1 MNGSSESIKAP
12 TSTLKTH
19 QKTYLLVAALLLS
32 LAQFSYGQGFRTQ
45 FGKNR
50 IQTKQYDWKFFS
62 QDKFDVY
69 YYLSGRE
76 LASFVA
82 SEAAYHIDD
91 VESFFDFR
99 LDDKITFVVYNSK
112 LDLRQSNMFLERDAY
127 NIGGT
132 TKIIGNTCFINF
144 SGDHFEFIKNIRAGI
159 GQVIINEMLYGGS
172 IQERL
177 QNSTLLHLPDWY
189 TNGLVNHIAYGWDF
203 ERDSRLRNG
212 MLSGDIR
219 RMASLPTLDKELV
232 SQAIWMYIEKRYGSE
247 SLSNVL
253 YVSRVNKS
261 MESGYMYVLGKSL
274 AELYDEWYDYT
285 YYQYVDDEARA
296 AIFSRSRDLPRRFT
310 RKKVISEFAFNHDS
324 TLMAIA
330 TNREGKVRLHTYDVA
345 TGKRK
350 RVMSFGYKN
359 AENEL
364 DLSYPVFT
372 WDIKQNILHYVFEKD
387 GDPQYIQYDVD
398 LEKVL
403 RKGPLSQIQ
412 KVYSLSP
419 SPDGRNF
426 VISGLKNGRV
436 DIMLLD
442 GGAYFVRSLTNDDY
456 DDKDPI
462 FVNDGKGIIFSSN
475 RPDGDFKDIK
485 KFENNFDYEP
495 NFDLFF
501 YDFKGKAKEFVKIT
515 HTPGIGEL
523 QPHVF
528 RDSLITFLYTTNGV
542 RQLGVLKRK
551 KLFKNLMAVRRM
563 KNNLVT
569 PDDTLYFSS
578 TDEFLSY
585 QESLDDSVMMGIS
598 RIDTQST
605 LKDTSLLYS
614 MTSLGESLL
623 QYQILDDERIVH
635 LSLKNNRYGLFDHL
649 VVDDDVLINPI
660 KLHPGK
666 KGKGRKRVVVD
677 NEESN
682 AEPEPE
688 IKFDYTFQTG
698 FEDLEARKPELDT
711 KPSENKDISIRTNEE
726 ETRKQAKYYFLSF
739 SPDQIV
745 TQFDIGNFNTPY
757 LPYRRGDNS
766 VNANGLRGM
775 ARVAVSD
782 MFKDYR
788 LEAGARPSVNLLGFD
803 FFARYENLKKRWDKE
818 LYYFRTTERSSNDT
832 AVLKEISQ
840 SLTGALKYPFSEIAS
855 VRFET
860 TVRQDVLNKLST
872 DRDALSDPANN
883 TYWIGGKVEYVFDNT
898 IKDGTNVHYGLRYKL
913 YYEHFTQFMGDQSL
927 NIIGGDFRH
936 YLKIY
941 KSFIWA
947 NRLAFAS
954 SLGQQ
959 KVVYFLGGT
968 ENWLVPQYNT
978 EINVD
983 EEIDYVYKSAAVN
996 LRGFDQNIR
1005 NGASYAL
1012 VNSELRLPVFRFFSN
1027 KPLKSSFLENF
1038 QAIGFVDAGVAF
1050 NGLSPFSEDNAFNK
1064 KIYYADPVV
1073 IERWSLRKPV
1083 VGGYGFGLR
1092 SNIMGY
1098 FVRLDWAW
1106 GVESGIEPEQRF
1118 YLSLGTDF

>member
-1 MNGSSESIKAP
+1 MNTPIKILIASIFLCLGYL
-12 TSTLKTH
+12 TS
-19 QKTYLLVAALLLS
+19 V
-32 LAQFSYGQGFRTQ
+32 YGQGFRTE

-62 QDKFDVY
+62 EEQFDVY

-82 SEAAYHIDD
+82 DEGAHHIDEI
-91 VESFFDFR
+91 ESFFDFR
-99 LDDKITFVVYNSK
+99 LEDKITFVVYNSQ
-112 LDLRQSNMFLERDAY
+112 LDLRESNMFLERDAY

-132 TKIIGNTCFINF
+132 TKIIGGTCFINF
-144 SGDHFEFIKNIRAGI
+144 TGDHYEFVKNMRAGI

-189 TNGLVNHIAYGWDF
+189 TNGLVNHIAFGWDF

-212 MLSGDIR
+212 MLKGDFK
-219 RMASLPTLDKELV
+219 RMASLSTKEKELV
-232 SQAIWMYIEKRYGSE
+232 SQAMWMYIEKRYGSE

-274 AELYDEWYDYT
+274 AELYEEWYDYK
-285 YYQYVDDEARA
+285 YYQYVDQDARSSV
-296 AIFSRSRDLPRRFT
+296 FSPKRDLPKRYT
-310 RKKVISEFAFNHDS
+310 RKKIITEFAFNRDS

-330 TNREGKVRLHTYDVA
+330 TNKQGKVRLHLHDLA

-350 RVMSFGYKN
+350 KLISFGYKN
-359 AENEL
+359 EQNDL

-372 WDIKQNILHYVFEKD
+372 WDIKENILHYIYEKD
-387 GDPQYIQYDVD
+387 GDPQYTQYNAETDKIV
-398 LEKVL
+398 
-403 RKGPLSQIQ
+403 RKDPLSQIQ

-426 VISGLKNGRV
+426 VISGLKNGRTDV
-436 DIMLLD
+436 MLLD
-442 GGAYFVRSLTNDDY
+442 GGSYFVRSLTNDDY
-456 DDKDPI
+456 DDQGPI
-462 FVNDGKGIIFSSN
+462 FVNNGKGIIFSSN
-475 RPDGDFKDIK
+475 RPSGEFKTLK
-485 KFENNFDYEP
+485 KFENNFDYES
-495 NFDLFF
+495 NFDLFY
-501 YDFKGKAKEFVKIT
+501 YDLKGKANEFVKLT
-515 HTPGIGEL
+515 YTPSIGEM
-523 QPHVF
+523 QPKVF
-528 RDSLITFLYTTNGV
+528 RDSLIAFLYTSEGV
-542 RQLGVLKRK
+542 RNLGVLKREK
-551 KLFKNLMAVRRM
+551 IFKGVMAIRKM
-563 KNNLVT
+563 KNNLLN
-569 PDDTLYFSS
+569 PDDTLFFKS
-578 TDEFLSY
+578 TQGYTDY
-585 QESLDDSVMMGIS
+585 AKSLNDSTMLGIS
-598 RIDTQST
+598 RIDTQSI
-605 LKDTSLLYS
+605 LKDTSALYS
-614 MTSLGESLL
+614 VTSFGESLL
-623 QYQILDDERIVH
+623 GYQILNDDRIVH
-635 LSLKNNRYGLFDHL
+635 LSLKNNRYGLFNL
-649 VVDDDVLINPI
+649 RIEDDELMSRRIE
-660 KLHPGK
+660 LST
-666 KGKGRKRVVVD
+666 GKGRSLKTKNGPGQAVK
-677 NEESN
+677 EE
-682 AEPEPE
+682 EPEEEPE
-688 IKFDYTFQTG
+688 VEYPYTFQTG
-698 FEDLEARKPELDT
+698 FEDLETKKPTTEVILSKTEELQKKKREEDEKRKT
-711 KPSENKDISIRTNEE
+711 
-726 ETRKQAKYYFLSF
+726 AKYYFLTF

-757 LPYRRGDNS
+757 LPYRAGDNS

-788 LEAGARPSVNLLGFD
+788 LEAGARPAVNLLGFD

-818 LYYFRTTERSSNDT
+818 LYYFRTTEKRTTDT
-832 AVLKEISQ
+832 AVIKEASQ
-840 SLTGALKYPFSEIAS
+840 SLTGSLKYPFSEIAS

-860 TVRQDVLNKLST
+860 TIRQDVINKLST
-872 DRDALSDPANN
+872 DRDALLDPANEN
-883 TYWIGGKVEYVFDNT
+883 YWVGGKVEYVFDNT

-913 YYEHFTQFMGDQSL
+913 YYEHFTQFRGDKSL

-954 SLGQQ
+954 SLGEQ

-968 ENWLVPQYNT
+968 ENWLVPQYNE

-1012 VNSELRLPVFRFFSN
+1012 VNSELRLPVFRFFAN
-1027 KPLKSSFLENF
+1027 RPLKSSFLENF

-1050 NGLSPFSEDNAFNK
+1050 NGYSPFSEDNAFNK

-1083 VGGYGFGLR
+1083 VGGYGFGFR

-1106 GVESGIEPEQRF
+1106 GIESGIEPDRKF